1 MSLYQGLR
9 SAVSLLREAEIHTVL
24 REHPQKVGGPSRYRV
39 ISVRLEN
46 YSTHRTKEE
55 ILQRRK
61 TIMIDAF
68 LFNILNLIGLYGKAI
83 LVFIEKILG
92 L

>member
-1 MSLYQGLR
+1 MRGLN
-9 SAVSLLREAEIHTVL
+9 EFT
-24 REHPQKVGGPSRYRV
+24 QKQRIKSQYRV
-39 ISVRLEN
+39 ISARLEN

-55 ILQRRK
+55 ILQRRE

-68 LFNILNLIGLYGKAI
+68 IFNILNLIGLYGKAI
-83 LVFIEKILG
+83 LVFIEKMLG